1 MPIINLLPLSSKY
14 ILLACSAKID
24 LGLLKY
30 FFPATIGTE
39 VLSVE
44 GARETLQEKLLL
56 PASSMLTPWAPGWRA
71 ASPEPGF

>member
-1 MPIINLLPLSSKY
+1 MVVDKSDRSGPV
-14 ILLACSAKID
+14 KI
-24 LGLLKY
+24 

-56 PASSMLTPWAPGWRA
+56 PASSMLASRALGWRA